1 MAGGAGSRLWPTSRK
16 SYPKQFVKFF
26 GEHSLFQRSV
36 QRMSNSDLLSFDKP
50 ITITHSDYRFIV
62 AEQLQDLGIEKSE
75 IILEP
80 ESKNTAAAILAVCC
94 YVARESSEIVLLI
107 GPSDHVIPNDFE
119 LHSAIRSGLS
129 FVKDNQLVLFGIRPT
144 RAETGYGYIELEGTS
159 GHSPNSPKRFI
170 EKPSK
175 DIAESLIEAGN
186 SFWNSGIFLAKAS
199 DILKSF
205 EAYLPDL
212 VEEVKA
218 ALDQGVK
225 DLDFFRLDEKH
236 WSKCVNTSIDYAILE
251 KAKNLKVVPYE
262 FEWSDLGDWNAIWE
276 SMPKDDDGNAT
287 SKNTFALDCKNTL
300 VRSDKESMAVIASG
314 LENVALIATHDAVLA
329 IDKNKSQDVKTAVEY
344 LKAMKLKQAEAHITD
359 YRPWGSFE
367 SLAIDDRFQVKR
379 IIVEPK
385 QCLSLQSHNHR
396 SEHWIVVKGTAKVVL
411 DDEIKL
417 ITEGQSIYIP
427 LGSKHRL
434 ENPGRLQM
442 ILIEVQTGPYLEE
455 DDIIRYEDIYQ
466 RS

>member
-1 MAGGAGSRLWPTSRK
+1 
-16 SYPKQFVKFF
+16 
-26 GEHSLFQRSV
+26 
-36 QRMSNSDLLSFDKP
+36 
-50 ITITHSDYRFIV
+50 
-62 AEQLQDLGIEKSE
+62 
-75 IILEP
+75 
-80 ESKNTAAAILAVCC
+80 
-94 YVARESSEIVLLI
+94 
-107 GPSDHVIPNDFE
+107 
-119 LHSAIRSGLS
+119 
-129 FVKDNQLVLFGIRPT
+129 
-144 RAETGYGYIELEGTS
+144 
-159 GHSPNSPKRFI
+159 
-170 EKPSK
+170 
-175 DIAESLIEAGN
+175 
-186 SFWNSGIFLAKAS
+186 
-199 DILKSF
+199 
-205 EAYLPDL
+205 
-212 VEEVKA
+212 
-218 ALDQGVK
+218 
-225 DLDFFRLDEKH
+225 
-236 WSKCVNTSIDYAILE
+236 
-251 KAKNLKVVPYE
+251 
-262 FEWSDLGDWNAIWE
+262 
-276 SMPKDDDGNAT
+276 MPKDDDGNAT

>member
-1 MAGGAGSRLWPTSRK
+1 MIKKTHLFDQTK
-16 SYPKQFVKFF
+16 SQ
-26 GEHSLFQRSV
+26 S
-36 QRMSNSDLLSFDKP
+36 
-50 ITITHSDYRFIV
+50 
-62 AEQLQDLGIEKSE
+62 
-75 IILEP
+75 
-80 ESKNTAAAILAVCC
+80 
-94 YVARESSEIVLLI
+94 
-107 GPSDHVIPNDFE
+107 
-119 LHSAIRSGLS
+119 
-129 FVKDNQLVLFGIRPT
+129 
-144 RAETGYGYIELEGTS
+144 
-159 GHSPNSPKRFI
+159 
-170 EKPSK
+170 
-175 DIAESLIEAGN
+175 
-186 SFWNSGIFLAKAS
+186 
-199 DILKSF
+199 
-205 EAYLPDL
+205 
-212 VEEVKA
+212 
-218 ALDQGVK
+218 
-225 DLDFFRLDEKH
+225 
-236 WSKCVNTSIDYAILE
+236 
-251 KAKNLKVVPYE
+251 
-262 FEWSDLGDWNAIWE
+262 
-276 SMPKDDDGNAT
+276 
-287 SKNTFALDCKNTL
+287 
-300 VRSDKESMAVIASG
+300 VIASG

-329 IDKNKSQDVKTAVEY
+329 IDKNKSQDVKTAVDY
-344 LKAMKLKQAEAHITD
+344 LKAMKLKQAVAHITD